1 VGTVR
6 CTERIVH
13 EDIAIRG
20 ESLGE
25 RWIVALLAGMES
37 NVLKKK
43 EFARSQATNS
53 VVGTNAECITGR
65 WHIDANE
72 LGEPFGGGSEAQAIN
87 NATIRSAKVRHD
99 HDRCAA
105 IQERLDRWNCGAD
118 ARVVDDLSIGERH
131 VKVNAQQHA
140 LTLHVQLTNRALP

>member
-1 VGTVR
+1 
-6 CTERIVH
+6 
-13 EDIAIRG
+13 
-20 ESLGE
+20 
-25 RWIVALLAGMES
+25 MES
-37 NVLKKK
+37 NVL
-43 EFARSQATNS
+43 EQQQFARSQASNS
-53 VVGTNAECITGR
+53 VVGTNAECVAGR

-72 LGEPFGGGSEAQAIN
+72 LRESLSCGSEAQAIN

-118 ARVVDDLSIGERH
+118 TRVVDDLSIGERH
-131 VKVNAQQHA
+131 VEVNAQQHA